1 MKLKEVIEICLT
13 YLGDEDPTISSS
25 TKTTAKI
32 KLLVRCANMVIKEI
46 ASDYLPLTANKAC
59 TVKDGEVEYSTL
71 DYRVKEVLSVKSN
84 GVEVEWSAKPSKL
97 IVKSEGEVDIKY
109 SYLPTDVDLDDE
121 CDVDV
126 RVSPVCL
133 AIGACA
139 EYSVIEG
146 NYEQAVMMNDK
157 FMDSIAIA
165 CRNNREKK
173 IKGRVW
179 R

>member
-1 MKLKEVIEICLT
+1 M
-13 YLGDEDPTISSS
+13 
-25 TKTTAKI
+25 
-32 KLLVRCANMVIKEI
+32 
-46 ASDYLPLTANKAC
+46 
-59 TVKDGEVEYSTL
+59 
-71 DYRVKEVLSVKSN
+71 
-84 GVEVEWSAKPSKL
+84 
-97 IVKSEGEVDIKY
+97 DIKY

-133 AIGACA
+133 AMGACA
-139 EYSVIEG
+139 EYCVIEG